1 MNKKIWTRTAYILT
15 TILVF
20 GVFLY
25 LCFLP
30 SFRNF
35 VFEIENKTFDLRQNI
50 TSKYM
55 NPSDKISI
63 IEVDDESY
71 EYIVDKFGS
80 WPVPRVFWANLITNL
95 EPSKPNMLIF
105 DLLFLK
111 RFTADGDSDLE
122 LIQAVNKNKNV
133 YVSMN
138 FDNYSKEVRTPPK
151 LPLALQN
158 NIENDFLIKTNP
170 DLVYSNCRPILEEIL
185 NGTKNIGLINVQRDK
200 DGIIRT
206 MSPFSYYDG
215 AYYKHL
221 TILAG
226 LDYLNI
232 STNNFKLNK
241 RGEIVLQDTLNKTQ
255 DTSGKKTILPLNSNG
270 RVILNWYGPEWSFN
284 YIPLWKVASAIEKG
298 DKAFLENNFKDKII
312 FVGVTANSLSDIK
325 STPVSYMFPG
335 VEVQATFLNN
345 ILDNNFIKKA
355 PLAFDIVLAIFLAAL
370 IGFGVMNFKS
380 PAKSVLMFFGVYTL
394 YFILSTL
401 LMLFFN
407 VWISLTAPI
416 MLGIFVFAAGYIA
429 KYLITS
435 RDYEHTYKLAVTDGL
450 TEMFNHR
457 YFQEQMTNNIQNA
470 KRYGNVFS
478 LIMVDIDFFKK
489 FNDTYGH
496 QSGDAVLRQV
506 AQTIKRNIRST
517 DIPCRYGGEEMSV
530 ILTNTNKEDAIKTAI
545 KICEAVR
552 NKEFELATGDW
563 THVTISLGVATMPTD
578 GDTTEKLIEYADK
591 CLYVAKRN
599 GRNQVVHDVP
609 DDTPTE

>member
-1 MNKKIWTRTAYILT
+1 MNKKIWIKASYILASL
-15 TILVF
+15 LVF

-25 LCFLP
+25 LISIPSSKDFLTK
-30 SFRNF
+30 
-35 VFEIENKTFDLRQNI
+35 IENTTFDLRQNI
-50 TSKYM
+50 VSKYKKT
-55 NPSDKISI
+55 SDDIVI
-63 IEVDDESY
+63 IDVNDASY
-71 EYIVDKFGS
+71 EYIVDKYGS
-80 WPVPRVFWANLITNL
+80 WPVQRSFWANLINQL
-95 EPSKPNMLIF
+95 ELSNPDMIIF

-111 RFTADGDSDLE
+111 KYRADGDSDYE
-122 LIQAVNKNKNV
+122 LIKAVNNNKNV

-138 FDNYSKEVRTPPK
+138 LDNYPSEVRIPPQ
-151 LPLALQN
+151 LPDSIKN
-158 NIENDFLIKTNP
+158 TVENDFLIKQNP
-170 DLVYSNCRPILEEIL
+170 DLFYTNCRPIIDEIL

-206 MSPFSYYDG
+206 MPPFSYYDN
-215 AYYKHL
+215 AYFKHL
-221 TILAG
+221 TVLAG
-226 LDYLNI
+226 LNHLNI
-232 STNNFKLNK
+232 DKNNFKMKPDGRIILDK
-241 RGEIVLQDTLNKTQ
+241 GH
-255 DTSGKKTILPLNSNG
+255 ILPLTKEG
-270 RVILNWYGPEWSFN
+270 KLILNWYGPEWSFR
-284 YIPLWKVASAIEKG
+284 YVPLWKVSDAVKKN
-298 DKAFLENNFKDKII
+298 DRKFLDDNFKNKII

-345 ILDNNFIKKA
+345 LLDNNFIKKTGTFYDILIA
-355 PLAFDIVLAIFLAAL
+355 LLIAFLT
-370 IGFGVMNFKS
+370 GFGIMNFKS
-380 PAKSVLMFFGVYTL
+380 PLKSVLLFFGL
-394 YFILSTL
+394 QAAYFVVSIL
-401 LMLFFN
+401 LMGIFN
-407 VWISLTAPI
+407 IWVNLTAQ
-416 MLGIFVFAAGYIA
+416 FVLSILTFACAYIV

-457 YFQEQMTNNIQNA
+457 YFQEQMTTNIQTA
-470 KRYGNVFS
+470 KRYNGVFS

-530 ILTNTNKEDAIKTAI
+530 ILTNTNKEDAVKTAV

-563 THVTISLGVATMPTD
+563 THVTISLGVAAMPEN

-591 CLYVAKRN
+591 CLYIAKRN
-599 GRNQVVHDVP
+599 GRNQVVSDAP

>member
-1 MNKKIWTRTAYILT
+1 MNRKFWTKAAYILT
-15 TILVF
+15 TVLIF

-25 LCFLP
+25 LSLLP
-30 SFRNF
+30 SFRSF
-35 VFEIENKTFDLRQNI
+35 VSEIENKTFDLRQGI
-50 TSKYM
+50 TSKYIS
-55 NPSDKISI
+55 PSDKITI
-63 IEVDDESY
+63 IDVDDESY

-80 WPVPRVFWANLITNL
+80 WPVPRVFWADLITNL
-95 EPSKPNMLIF
+95 EPARPNMLVF

-111 RFTADGDSDLE
+111 RFTADGDSDFE
-122 LIQAVNKNKNV
+122 LINAVNKNKNV

-151 LPLALQN
+151 LPNALKN
-158 NIENDFLIKTNP
+158 NIENDFLIKSNP

-206 MSPFSYYDG
+206 MSPFSYYDD

-226 LDYLNI
+226 LDYLKL

-241 RGEIVLQDTLNKTQ
+241 RGEISVENN
-255 DTSGKKTILPLNSNG
+255 GKKAVLPLNSKG
-270 RVILNWYGPEWSFN
+270 RVILNWYGPEWTFN
-284 YIPLWKVASAIEKG
+284 YIPLWKVASAVEKG
-298 DKAFLENNFKDKII
+298 DREFLDRSFKDKIV
-312 FVGVTANSLSDIK
+312 FVGVTTNSLSDIK

-345 ILDNNFIKKA
+345 ILDNNFIKKS
-355 PLAFDIVLAIFLAAL
+355 PLLFDIALAMFLAAL

-380 PAKSVLMFFGVYTL
+380 PAKSVILFFGVYTA
-394 YFILSTL
+394 YFIFSILI
-401 LMLFFN
+401 MHFFN
-407 VWISLTAPI
+407 IWINLVAPI

-457 YFQEQMTNNIQNA
+457 YFQEQMSANIQTA
-470 KRYGNVFS
+470 KRYESVFS
-478 LIMVDIDFFKK
+478 LILIDIDFFKK

-530 ILTNTNKEDAIKTAI
+530 ILTNTNKEDAIKTAV

-563 THVTISLGVATMPTD
+563 THVTISLGVASMPQD
-578 GDTTEKLIEYADK
+578 GETTESLIEYADK

-599 GRNQVVHDVP
+599 GRNQVVFEFP
-609 DDTPTE
+609 EGTPAE

>member
-1 MNKKIWTRTAYILT
+1 MNRKFWTKAAYILT
-15 TILVF
+15 TVLIF

-25 LCFLP
+25 LSLLP
-30 SFRNF
+30 SFRSF
-35 VFEIENKTFDLRQNI
+35 VSEIENKTFDLRQGI
-50 TSKYM
+50 TSKYIS
-55 NPSDKISI
+55 PSDKITI
-63 IEVDDESY
+63 IDVDDESY

-80 WPVPRVFWANLITNL
+80 WPVPRVFWADLITNL
-95 EPSKPNMLIF
+95 EPARPNMLVF

-111 RFTADGDSDLE
+111 RFTADGDSDFE
-122 LIQAVNKNKNV
+122 LIDAVNKNKNV

-151 LPLALQN
+151 LPNTLKN
-158 NIENDFLIKTNP
+158 NIENDFLIKSNP

-226 LDYLNI
+226 LDYLKL

-241 RGEIVLQDTLNKTQ
+241 RGEISVENN
-255 DTSGKKTILPLNSNG
+255 GKKAVLPLNSKG
-270 RVILNWYGPEWSFN
+270 RVILNWYGPEWTFN
-284 YIPLWKVASAIEKG
+284 YIPLWKVASAVEKG
-298 DKAFLENNFKDKII
+298 DREFLDRSFKDKIV

-345 ILDNNFIKKA
+345 ILDNNFIKKS
-355 PLAFDIVLAIFLAAL
+355 PLLFDIALAILLAAL

-380 PAKSVLMFFGVYTL
+380 PAKSVILFFGVYTA
-394 YFILSTL
+394 YFIFSILI
-401 LMLFFN
+401 MHFFN
-407 VWISLTAPI
+407 IWINLVAPI

-457 YFQEQMTNNIQNA
+457 YFQEQMSANIQTA
-470 KRYGNVFS
+470 KRYESVFS
-478 LIMVDIDFFKK
+478 LILIDIDFFKK

-530 ILTNTNKEDAIKTAI
+530 ILTNTNKEDAIKTAV

-563 THVTISLGVATMPTD
+563 THVTISLGVASMPQD
-578 GDTTEKLIEYADK
+578 GETTESLIEYADK

-599 GRNQVVHDVP
+599 GRNQVVFEFP
-609 DDTPTE
+609 EGTPTE

>member
-1 MNKKIWTRTAYILT
+1 MNKKIWIKFAYIAASLL
-15 TILVF
+15 IF

-25 LCFLP
+25 LISIPVTRDFL
-30 SFRNF
+30 NK
-35 VFEIENKTFDLRQNI
+35 IENTTFDLRQNI
-50 TSKYM
+50 VSKHKKT
-55 NPSDKISI
+55 SDKIVI
-63 IEVDDESY
+63 VDVNDASY
-71 EYIVDKFGS
+71 EYIIDKYGS
-80 WPVPRVFWANLITNL
+80 WPAPRVFWANLITNL
-95 EPSKPNMLIF
+95 EPSKPDRMIF

-111 RFTADGDSDLE
+111 RYISDGNSDSE
-122 LIQAVNKNKNV
+122 LIKAVNTNKNV

-138 FDNYSKEVRTPPK
+138 LDNYPSEVRIPPK
-151 LPLALQN
+151 LPEALQN
-158 NIENDFLIKTNP
+158 SIENDFLIKQNP
-170 DLVYSNCRPILEEIL
+170 DLSYSNCRPIIDEIL

-206 MSPFSYYDG
+206 MPPFSYYDG

-226 LDYLNI
+226 LDFLNI
-232 STNNFKLNK
+232 DKNNFKM
-241 RGEIVLQDTLNKTQ
+241 
-255 DTSGKKTILPLNSNG
+255 NSNG
-270 RVILNWYGPEWSFN
+270 EIIFDKNHTLPLTKEGKVILNWYGPEWSFN
-284 YIPLWKVASAIEKG
+284 YVPLWKVINAAEKN
-298 DKAFLENNFKDKII
+298 DRKFLDDNFKNKII

-345 ILDNNFIKKA
+345 LLDNNFIKKTSVLCIILTSLLLAFLTGYGVMKFKA
-355 PLAFDIVLAIFLAAL
+355 PL
-370 IGFGVMNFKS
+370 
-380 PAKSVLMFFGVYTL
+380 KSVVLFFALQAG
-394 YFILSTL
+394 YFIVSIL
-401 LMLFFN
+401 LMGVFN
-407 VWISLTAPI
+407 IWVNLTAP
-416 MLGIFVFAAGYIA
+416 FVLSILTFAIAYIV

-450 TEMFNHR
+450 TEMYNHR

-470 KRYGNVFS
+470 KRYNGVFS

-530 ILTNTNKEDAIKTAI
+530 ILTNTNKEDAVKTAI

-563 THVTISLGVATMPTD
+563 THVTISLGVASMPEN

-599 GRNQVVHDVP
+599 GRNQVVSDAP
-609 DDTPTE
+609 EDTPTE